1 MDYIIYLIALAI
13 GIIVGLR
20 FKKNAFS
27 DGDETDSD
35 YGSKISFDAIR
46 DAIKNGEAKVASNIS
61 NKSKKEQAE
70 ESIPKR
76 RNPLKVLDVKW
87 LIGAIIVC
95 LVLTAIQN
103 FTYAYT
109 ISSLP
114 FVLFWFA
121 LAFIIGYFVSLNLR
135 IIKDSGKAG
144 VKYLGI
150 SVAVAIFFPIIFTFI
165 SIYVALIM
173 VIVVYLYLGYRT
185 IYSGSYV
192 LPAIKGLVGMFCV
205 SLLIMGLFNP
215 LVHPEGVNNTLFKSI
230 EDNETKAS
238 QTNFVDKLSDI
249 RVISWDLATQY
260 LQRSYGES
268 ASVFETDPTVLAQN
282 TDPSYVDGKFV
293 WVNAPQY
300 QFLKWTGG
308 KEVPFFVYVV
318 NEPEKMTNENP
329 DIVHKV
335 NTPLIVHKERIEW
348 KNRIWNLMFQKYSAQ
363 YEVTQIRIDMDDSQT
378 PYWIVYLS
386 ERDVQ
391 YNMPNLKKLVIVSV
405 SDWNDYTEYDITD
418 NATIPSWLEVVYP
431 DQYVYTWVSYWGSYR
446 SGLVYSWFNK
456 KHLYDPDDTARFII
470 IQNKTYWQIPVR
482 QKDSEVLGGFVQVD
496 TRTGKATFWNRE
508 AKSYVGMW
516 TVEQQIFSY
525 LSSGQVGFQ
534 QMTIHEGYL
543 YPIKMNDNSIREAY
557 IFPLYAGFT
566 VQKYAIVD
574 AELYTAAPT
583 IDTSLQDALDAYRA
597 RSPGG
602 ANQTNLT
609 WKNLKIVNAFAEAA
623 NVVVTLNDTHTYSI
637 AEEDL
642 KSGIIIKPKDEFKEL
657 KLAVAEHAR
666 TSNVTIDVVIDQG
679 KIVDVDYLG
688 ADLVAKP

>member
-1 MDYIIYLIALAI
+1 MDYIVYLIALVI

-20 FKKNAFS
+20 FRKNAFNDA
-27 DGDETDSD
+27 DGPDND

-46 DAIKNGEAKVASNIS
+46 DAIKDGEAKVVSKITK
-61 NKSKKEQAE
+61 KSKKEEAE
-70 ESIPKR
+70 ENIPKR
-76 RNPLKVLDVKW
+76 RNPFKAIDGKW
-87 LIGAIIVC
+87 LVGAIIVC
-95 LVLTAIQN
+95 LVLTAIEN
-103 FTYAYT
+103 YTYAYT
-109 ISSLP
+109 ISSYP

-121 LAFIIGYFVSLNLR
+121 LALIIGYFISLNLR
-135 IIKDSGKAG
+135 IVRDSGKEG
-144 VKYLGI
+144 MKYLGI
-150 SVAVAIFFPIIFTFI
+150 SIAVAIFFPILFTFI
-165 SIYVALIM
+165 SIYVALVM
-173 VIVVYLYLGYRT
+173 VIAVFLYLGYRS
-185 IYSGSYV
+185 IYSASYV
-192 LPAIKGLVGMFCV
+192 LPTIKGLVAMFCV

-215 LVHPEGVNNTLFKSI
+215 LVHPEGINNTLYKSI
-230 EDNETKAS
+230 EANETKAP
-238 QTNFVDKLSDI
+238 QTGYVDKLSDI

-268 ASVFETDPTVLAQN
+268 ASVFETDPTVLATN

-308 KEVPFFVYVV
+308 KDVPFFVYVV

-329 DIVHKV
+329 DIVHKI
-335 NTPLIVHKERIEW
+335 NTTLVVQKERIEW
-348 KNRIWNLMFQKYSAQ
+348 KNRIWNLMFKKYSAQ
-363 YEVTQIRIDMDDSQT
+363 YEVTQIRIDIDDSHT

-386 ERDVQ
+386 ERDLQ
-391 YNMPNLKKLVIVSV
+391 YNMPNLKKILIVSV
-405 SDWNDYTEYDITD
+405 SDWNDYTEYDVND
-418 NATIPSWLEVVYP
+418 AASIPSWLEVVYP
-431 DQYVYTWVSYWGSYR
+431 DQYVYTWVKYWGSYR

-456 KHLYDPDDTARFII
+456 KHLYDPDDSARFII

-543 YPIKMNDNSIREAY
+543 YPIKMDDNSVREAY

-597 RSPGG
+597 KGPGG
-602 ANQTNLT
+602 GNQTNLT
-609 WKNLKIVNAFAEAA
+609 WQTLKIANAYSETA
-623 NVVVTLNDTHTYSI
+623 NVVVTFNDTHTYSV
-637 AEEDL
+637 AEDDL
-642 KSGIIIKPKDEFKEL
+642 KAGLINQPKDEFKEL
-657 KLAVAEHAR
+657 KLAVAEHDR
-666 TSNVTIDVVIDQG
+666 TGNVTIDVVFDHG

-688 ADLVAKP
+688 ADLVKRP

>member
-1 MDYIIYLIALAI
+1 
-13 GIIVGLR
+13 
-20 FKKNAFS
+20 
-27 DGDETDSD
+27 
-35 YGSKISFDAIR
+35 
-46 DAIKNGEAKVASNIS
+46 
-61 NKSKKEQAE
+61 
-70 ESIPKR
+70 
-76 RNPLKVLDVKW
+76 
-87 LIGAIIVC
+87 
-95 LVLTAIQN
+95 
-103 FTYAYT
+103 
-109 ISSLP
+109 
-114 FVLFWFA
+114 
-121 LAFIIGYFVSLNLR
+121 
-135 IIKDSGKAG
+135 
-144 VKYLGI
+144 
-150 SVAVAIFFPIIFTFI
+150 
-165 SIYVALIM
+165 
-173 VIVVYLYLGYRT
+173 
-185 IYSGSYV
+185 
-192 LPAIKGLVGMFCV
+192 
-205 SLLIMGLFNP
+205 
-215 LVHPEGVNNTLFKSI
+215 
-230 EDNETKAS
+230 
-238 QTNFVDKLSDI
+238 
-249 RVISWDLATQY
+249 
-260 LQRSYGES
+260 
-268 ASVFETDPTVLAQN
+268 
-282 TDPSYVDGKFV
+282 
-293 WVNAPQY
+293 
-300 QFLKWTGG
+300 
-308 KEVPFFVYVV
+308 
-318 NEPEKMTNENP
+318 
-329 DIVHKV
+329 
-335 NTPLIVHKERIEW
+335 
-348 KNRIWNLMFQKYSAQ
+348 
-363 YEVTQIRIDMDDSQT
+363 
-378 PYWIVYLS
+378 
-386 ERDVQ
+386 
-391 YNMPNLKKLVIVSV
+391 MPNLKKLVIVSV

-609 WKNLKIVNAFAEAA
+609 WKTLKIVNAFAEAA